1 MSESPWNSRGSFHSA
16 RAHPSP
22 RQRLLRLL
30 KPERADIT
38 IIVVL
43 SFLNGILLLATPLT
57 VDAVVNGIAFG
68 GQEGVYLQ
76 ALVVLTILLLA
87 CLLLVALM
95 RATQHYVMEIIQQRL
110 FTRVTADLAY
120 RLPHIQSAALER
132 SMGPDLINRFF
143 EIVTVQKSS
152 SMLLL
157 EGVNLVLATVIGLI
171 VLAFYHPFLLAFA
184 LVLVAVLAVVIFLV
198 GRNAVQT
205 SIDESYAKHA
215 VAGWLEQIAMFPIFF
230 KSRGAADLACSRADQ
245 LVQQY
250 LQRRRAHFLI
260 VFRQICGLLGLQAL
274 ASAALLV
281 IGGMLVLRGELTLG
295 QLVAS
300 ELIVGA
306 IVSSVSKFGKHMESW
321 YDALASVDKLG
332 YLVDLPIERENGEV
346 PGTSTGPVEVRVE
359 GVTFGF
365 DSPRTVIQSLSI
377 HLPRGSRVAVV
388 GAAGCGVST
397 LLDMFFGLRVPQE
410 GRILMDGLD
419 LRDWQ
424 LKALRQQVALVRGQ
438 EVVEGT
444 VLENVRLGR
453 DDVSLEQV
461 HQALEAVGLGATLQ
475 QMPDGLATVLK
486 AGGRPLSSTQRTRLV
501 LARAIVGR
509 PRLLILD
516 ECLEG
521 LEVAAMTDLEHL
533 LFDGTQPWTLVLATR
548 DPELIGRCDQ
558 IVRLGEL
565 RTVSSTPTTST
576 REPSSS

>member
-1 MSESPWNSRGSFHSA
+1 MSFHPD

-76 ALVVLTILLLA
+76 ALVILTILLLA

-95 RATQHYVMEIIQQRL
+95 RATQHFVMEIIQQRL

-120 RLPHIQSAALER
+120 RLPHIQSAALDR
-132 SMGPDLINRFF
+132 SMGPDLVNRFF

-157 EGVNLVLATVIGLI
+157 EGVNLVLATVIGLL

-205 SIDESYAKHA
+205 SIQESYAKHA

-250 LQRRRAHFLI
+250 IQRRREHFRI

-321 YDALASVDKLG
+321 YDALAAVDKLG
-332 YLVDLPIERENGEV
+332 YLVDLPIEREGGDV
-346 PGTSTGPVEVRVE
+346 PALSTGPVEVRME

-365 DSPRTVIQSLSI
+365 DSPRAVFESLSI

-397 LLDMFFGLRVPQE
+397 LLDMIFGLRVPQE
-410 GRILMDGLD
+410 GRILLDGLD

-424 LKALRQQVALVRGQ
+424 LEALRQQVALVRGQ

-444 VLENVRLGR
+444 LLENVRLGR
-453 DDVSLEQV
+453 EEVSLEQV
-461 HQALEAVGLGATLQ
+461 HQALEAVGLGSALQ

-533 LFDGTQPWTLVLATR
+533 LFDATQPWTLILATR
-548 DPELIGRCDQ
+548 DPELVRRCDQ

-565 RTVSSTPTTST
+565 RTVASTPSTST
-576 REPSSS
+576 SETSSS